1 MELARLIATW
11 PKDPSTKVAAVI
23 VGTDKTILA
32 TGFNGFPR
40 GCDDSPSIYEDR
52 PRKHLRIVHAE
63 SNAIAASSRTGTSL
77 LGSTAYVTA
86 PCCAQCAALLI
97 QAGVSRVVIPADAE
111 LRPDWK
117 ASVDE
122 GRSMFAEAEVI
133 LDSI

>member
-1 MELARLIATW
+1 MEVARLIATW
-11 PKDPSTKVAAVI
+11 SLDPSTQIGTVI

-40 GCDDSPSIYEDR
+40 GCDDSTSIYDDR
-52 PRKHLRIVHAE
+52 PRKHLRVVHAE
-63 SNAIAASSRTGTSL
+63 VNAIAASSRTGASL

-97 QAGVSRVVIPADAE
+97 QAGVSRVVIPAGIE

-122 GRSMFAEAEVI
+122 GMTMFEEAGVRLESV
-133 LDSI
+133 